1 MTYLFTYTILLHDN
15 DHQGGHPTVIVLT
28 GSATEDIP
36 LLHSG
41 RHFIAHVNPPT
52 HTTSAG
58 SSAATTI
65 AATTAQLAACSLS
78 QSSSSLI
85 ASLSTYLATTN
96 CLEVSIDLSAICA
109 QKIIAAKL
117 QAEENQMDDNDYE
130 GFLTSDSVF
139 SLSSSSSSMTPQV
152 RAIPIML
159 YPDHTLVTCNT
170 LFT

>member
-1 MTYLFTYTILLHDN
+1 MTYLLTYTILLHDN

-41 RHFIAHVNPPT
+41 RHFIAHVDPPT

-78 QSSSSLI
+78 QSSLI
-85 ASLSTYLATTN
+85 TSLSTYLATTN
-96 CLEVSIDLSAICA
+96 CLEVSTDLSTICA
-109 QKIIAAKL
+109 QKIVAAKL

-130 GFLTSDSVF
+130 GFLTSDSIF
-139 SLSSSSSSMTPQV
+139 SLSSSSSMTPQV
-152 RAIPIML
+152 SYTHNIEL
-159 YPDHTLVTCNT
+159 ENT
-170 LFT
+170 LIT